1 MFSKF
6 RIALGMS
13 LLFAFAFVIPVFAGG
28 WAVITLDEIPTD
40 IVAGEPVTIGFT
52 VMQHGETPMND
63 LTPTITANI
72 HKDQEFTVTAVHDGK
87 PGHYTATLTFS
98 TEGKWDWSVHAF
110 TMEQEMPALSVAA
123 PVADVTNHPVAES
136 EPVATSIP
144 MLNIIRLSALGVGL
158 IGLFFV
164 FRRRSRF
171 AMALTVVC
179 LLVGIWSFV
188 VAPTIP
194 KVEAQSQSSS
204 DAEIEVPSVL
214 QAEVGQQLF
223 VAKGCVTCHVNN
235 KLELVSAS
243 GIVGGAP
250 DLTNYSA
257 SPDALRSWL
266 KDPVSVKPTTW
277 MPNLH
282 LSDAEIEALI
292 AFINSD

>member
-6 RIALGMS
+6 RIALGMT

-52 VMQHGETPMND
+52 VMQHGKTPMND
-63 LTPTITANI
+63 LTPTITANF
-72 HKDQEFTVTAVHDGK
+72 HKDQEFTFTAVHDGK
-87 PGHYTATLTFS
+87 PGHYTATLTFP

-123 PVADVTNHPVAES
+123 SVADMMNHPVAES

-144 MLNIIRLSALGVGL
+144 MLNIIRLSALGIGL
-158 IGLFFV
+158 IGVILV

-171 AMALTVVC
+171 AMALTIVC
-179 LLVGIWSFV
+179 LLVGLGSFV
-188 VAPTIP
+188 VAPTVP

-204 DAEIEVPSVL
+204 DAEIEVPSISR
-214 QAEVGQQLF
+214 ADVGQQLF

-243 GIVGGAP
+243 GIVDGAP
-250 DLTNYSA
+250 DLTNVSA
-257 SPDALRSWL
+257 SPEALRSWL
-266 KDPVSVKPTTW
+266 KDPLLVKPTTW
-277 MPNLH
+277 MPNLR

-292 AFINSD
+292 AFIISD